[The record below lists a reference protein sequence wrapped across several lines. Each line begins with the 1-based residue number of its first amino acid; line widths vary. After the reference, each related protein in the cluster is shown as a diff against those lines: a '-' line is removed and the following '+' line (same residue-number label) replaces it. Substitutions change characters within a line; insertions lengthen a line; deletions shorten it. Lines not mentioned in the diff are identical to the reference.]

1 MMITQT
7 HSPLSGLGDPGTSG
21 QTCEKAGVLGRFRA
35 IHFYIRTPS
44 TFSGIPG
51 PDLLPTSTM
60 TLKQGEVIREQ
71 GKTAIATHS
80 GLETGPCLLGR
91 EGTVA
96 LQSEHWGG
104 EWRYSQFVHKLVQAI
119 YEAWL
124 A

>member
-7 HSPLSGLGDPGTSG
+7 HRPLSGLGDPGTSG
-21 QTCEKAGVLGRFRA
+21 QTCEKAGVLERYRA
-35 IHFYIRTPS
+35 IDFYIRTPS
-44 TFSGIPG
+44 AFSGIPG
-51 PDLLPTSTM
+51 PDLLPTSAV
-60 TLKQGEVIREQ
+60 TLKQGEVIQEQ
-71 GKTAIATHS
+71 GKTTIATQS
-80 GLETGPCLLGR
+80 GLETRPCLLGR

-96 LQSEHWGG
+96 LQSKHWEG